1 MTEFPE
7 TDMYEDLPGGAA
19 VGVMEALGMG
29 WRLVMTDFWPIWLV
43 GLVAFAIQMGCG
55 LPGAIPYIG
64 ACIQLAVA
72 IFVQPP
78 LIAGLFY
85 AVRNSI
91 DGSPAQV
98 GEVFE
103 GFRQRYW
110 QSVVTIILPLVVG
123 FVGTLLIGGI
133 IAGAVVIG
141 DEAGGDEEAIVAVL
155 LSLIIV
161 IPLLI
166 VMFLV
171 GLLFMFSLV
180 AVWDHPE
187 SGWEAVKDSVRIV
200 KAHLMSCVG
209 YAILCGLIGLAAYLL
224 GAIACCVGVFFTMP
238 FVTVWFSA
246 STIYLYRSWTGQPL
260 VQAVAEEPPAYD
272 AGPMQPTDIEPPPP
286 APPIP

>member
-1 MTEFPE
+1 MTDLLSDDVPQG
-7 TDMYEDLPGGAA
+7 LPGGETL
-19 VGVMEALGMG
+19 GVMDAVRMG
-29 WRLVMTDFWPIWLV
+29 WRLLMADFWPIWLI

-85 AVRNSI
+85 AIRNSI

-110 QSVVTIILPLVVG
+110 QSVVTVILPLVIG

-141 DEAGGDEEAIVAVL
+141 DEAGGDEEIAVAVL

-161 IPLLI
+161 IPLFI

-209 YAILCGLIGLAAYLL
+209 YALLCGLIGMAAYLL
-224 GAIACCVGVFFTMP
+224 GAIACCVGIFFTMP
-238 FVTVWFSA
+238 FVTVWLSA

-260 VQAVAEEPPAYD
+260 VQPIAVEPPAEGT
-272 AGPMQPTDIEPPPP
+272 GPVAPADIEPPP